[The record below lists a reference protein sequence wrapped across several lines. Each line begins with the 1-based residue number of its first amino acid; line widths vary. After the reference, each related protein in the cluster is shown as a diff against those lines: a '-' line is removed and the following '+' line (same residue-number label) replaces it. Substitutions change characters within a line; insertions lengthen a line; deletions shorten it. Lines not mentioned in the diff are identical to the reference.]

1 MDLRALIA
9 KMDHI
14 EAKRTLMEAGDPA
27 EYARAQQQMANL
39 EKAAQYTGD
48 DEIVRGR
55 MGLPPKL
62 PPIEQWDGK
71 MPAPVGK
78 PDWLARAGS
87 LGKATTDQATAVAT
101 NQADDSSV
109 AFKKDKLTQ
118 LKALVAKISA
128 APAAESIVFN
138 SAIARSLVESFNY
151 SLKESDIEEKVTL
164 GTGPATTNPATGV
177 TAGKFQQEVADIQKL
192 MSELSDMGDDPEVGQ
207 ALTDAQAAIDKLA
220 QAPAAD
226 PAAAGGA
233 PAGAA
238 AAAGAGT
245 IDPAKLKRFKE
256 LLAKAGQP
264 APATA
269 AGGAPADPA
278 AAGGAPAG
286 AATKPAAGAKSDPA
300 VLKIQ
305 QDLIA
310 KGAKIKA
317 DGVMG
322 PATQAAMKQFGGAAT
337 KPAAALPGQSAPGQ
351 ISDNPAA

>member
-1 MDLRALIA
+1 
-9 KMDHI
+9 
-14 EAKRTLMEAGDPA
+14 
-27 EYARAQQQMANL
+27 
-39 EKAAQYTGD
+39 
-48 DEIVRGR
+48 
-55 MGLPPKL
+55 
-62 PPIEQWDGK
+62 
-71 MPAPVGK
+71 
-78 PDWLARAGS
+78 
-87 LGKATTDQATAVAT
+87 VAT
-101 NQADDSSV
+101 NQADNTSV

-177 TAGKFQQEVADIQKL
+177 TAGKFQGEVAEIKKI
-192 MSELSDMGDDPEVGQ
+192 MAELGDMGDDPEVGQ

-233 PAGAA
+233 PADPAAAGGAPA
-238 AAAGAGT
+238 DPAAAGAGT

-269 AGGAPADPA
+269 AGGAPAGPA
-278 AAGGAPAG
+278 TAGGAPAG

>member
-1 MDLRALIA
+1 
-9 KMDHI
+9 
-14 EAKRTLMEAGDPA
+14 
-27 EYARAQQQMANL
+27 
-39 EKAAQYTGD
+39 
-48 DEIVRGR
+48 
-55 MGLPPKL
+55 
-62 PPIEQWDGK
+62 

-78 PDWLARAGS
+78 PDWIARAGS

-164 GTGPATTNPATGV
+164 GTGPATTNPVTGV
-177 TAGKFQQEVADIQKL
+177 TAGKFQQEVADIQKI

-207 ALTDAQAAIDKLA
+207 ALTDAQAALDKLA
-220 QAPAAD
+220 TASALPAGMTQADVDKAKNAEEPDAVAT
-226 PAAAGGA
+226 AAAGT
-233 PAGAA
+233 
-238 AAAGAGT
+238 GT

-264 APATA
+264 APAT
-269 AGGAPADPA
+269 

-317 DGVMG
+317 DGIMG
-322 PATQAAMKQFGGAAT
+322 PQTQAAMKQFGGAAT
-337 KPAAALPGQSAPGQ
+337 KPAAALPGAAASGQ